1 MKPGDAARIFDKLDM
16 AILLPVAQK
25 MKAPKIALVMAAMDP
40 DAAKRLTVNLAT
52 HLNAREEPMPP
63 SNTAAPAPAEP
74 APAVKLPDAAP
85 AKGG

>member
-52 HLNAREEPMPP
+52 HLNAHEEPMPP
-63 SNTAAPAPAEP
+63 SAGTAPADPAAKMPDVEP
-74 APAVKLPDAAP
+74 AP